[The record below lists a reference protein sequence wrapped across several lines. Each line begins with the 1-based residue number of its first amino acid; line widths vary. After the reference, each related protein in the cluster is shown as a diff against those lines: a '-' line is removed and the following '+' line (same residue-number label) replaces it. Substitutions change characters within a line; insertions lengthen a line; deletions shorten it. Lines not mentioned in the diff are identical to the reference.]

1 MITVNTN
8 PKVLGNI
15 KVGVPTTFQYA
26 LTSAAQTV
34 KIVSLRAG
42 CGSCTLASIE
52 KDEIAPNST
61 VILNVTF
68 TPDALGEQTKE
79 VTVTYTEA
87 TITSSIALSFSA
99 NVIN

>member
-15 KVGVPTTFQYA
+15 KIGVPTTFQYA
-26 LTSAAQTV
+26 LTSAAETI
-34 KIVSLRAG
+34 KILSLSAG

-61 VILNVTF
+61 VVMSVTF
-68 TPDALGEQTKE
+68 TPNGTGEQTKQ
-79 VTVTYTEA
+79 VTVTYSEG
-87 TITSSIALSFSA
+87 ISTSSIALEFTA
-99 NVIN
+99 NVIV